1 MKKSRRSSDPQTLE
15 LFPGCADPLEIV
27 SVGLARMENYLD
39 GCTEII
45 KAYQLEDAV
54 PAPGASIEQKVQT
67 LIFDPFEGVPEEEN
81 PSWVGQAILDT
92 RVLREAMEGDP
103 KSSDEGIAKYF
114 GEWLPFSDAEA
125 PAWAGKNT
133 SEWLYGLIELFC
145 AALDGFH
152 DGLLFMAE
160 EQNMLRRRWR
170 RASIS

>member
-1 MKKSRRSSDPQTLE
+1 MKISRRSPDPQTLE
-15 LFPGCADPLEIV
+15 LFPGCADPLEVV

-45 KAYQLEDAV
+45 KAYQIEDEV
-54 PAPGASIEQKVQT
+54 PVPGASIEQKVQT
-67 LIFDPFEGVPEEEN
+67 LIFDPFEGAPEEEN

-92 RVLREAMEGDP
+92 KVLRVAMEGDP
-103 KSSDEGIAKYF
+103 KSSDQAIAKYF

-133 SEWLYGLIELFC
+133 SERLYGLIELFC
-145 AALDGFH
+145 AGLDGFY

-170 RASIS
+170 RARIC

>member
-133 SEWLYGLIELFC
+133 SERLYGLIELFC
-145 AALDGFH
+145 AGLDGFY

-170 RASIS
+170 RARIC